1 MADYTPIFKPGAE
14 VTLTASA
21 AITAGQALVVTGQQ
35 TVGPSAGAS
44 AKYAGIAATDAASG
58 TKVVVLGPAVHELT
72 AAATVGDGDLITTA
86 ASGGV
91 ATFVPGET
99 PDYSTVIGIALADA
113 ASNKVIAK
121 TFR

>member
-21 AITAGQALVVTGQQ
+21 AVTAGDALVVTGQQ
-35 TVGPSAGAS
+35 TVGPSAGVS
-44 AKYAGIAATDAASG
+44 AAFVGIAAFDAANG
-58 TKVVVLGPAVHELT
+58 EKVVVIGPAVHELNST
-72 AAATVGDGDLITTA
+72 GTVNDGDLITTA
-86 ASGGV
+86 AGGDV
-91 ATFVPGET
+91 AAAGGT
-99 PDYSTVIGIALADA
+99 PAVGTIIGVALADA

>member
-21 AITAGQALVVTGQQ
+21 TITAGDALVVSGQQ
-35 TVGPSAGAS
+35 TVAPSGAAS
-44 AKYAGIAATDAASG
+44 AAFAGIAATDAASG
-58 TKVVVLGPAVHELT
+58 ERVVVIGPAVHELNST
-72 AAATVGDGDLITTA
+72 GTVNDGDLITTA
-86 ASGGV
+86 ANGDVAALGV
-91 ATFVPGET
+91 ST
-99 PDYSTVIGIALADA
+99 DYHTVIGIALADA

>member
-21 AITAGQALVVTGQQ
+21 AITAGQTLVVTGQQ
-35 TVGPSAGAS
+35 TVGPAGGVSAA
-44 AKYAGIAATDAASG
+44 YAGVAAADATSG
-58 TKVVVLGPAVHELT
+58 EKVVVIGPAVHELN
-72 AAATVGDGDLITTA
+72 AAAAVADGDLITTA

-91 ATFVPGET
+91 ATAGADPAAG
-99 PDYSTVIGIALADA
+99 TVIGLALADA
-113 ASNKVIAK
+113 ASNKVIVK